1 MWSVP
6 SVCLVQTRRLYRR
19 PTAYKGVFSVNEFL
33 SIKTILGAL
42 CLVSNS
48 PNCIIQKVVKSVHL
62 IGVSAVIA
70 QSFFHLKYFE
80 FSENKRRY
88 RCLNLLNTAT
98 MATKVL
104 QLETLWV
111 TWHFGLLEKKQN
123 LPQKCAPRLFIYEGI
138 WLADEQTYRN
148 TIKSKAWGDVRA
160 ASPNA
165 MLGSGGGRASPT

>member
-111 TWHFGLLEKKQN
+111 TWHFGLLEKKN
-123 LPQKCAPRLFIYEGI
+123 KISHRNVPRDCLFMRGYDWQMSRLTGI
-138 WLADEQTYRN
+138 PLRAKHGETSGQRAQT
-148 TIKSKAWGDVRA
+148 
-160 ASPNA
+160 PC
-165 MLGSGGGRASPT
+165 